1 MDDCRQAGVGMRR
14 IIPYLLILPLLT
26 GCSYLSA
33 FLPSGPSVNANAQVG
48 KENTQQVVG
57 SQTEAA
63 GEAQVADQANRV
75 KGTQIINEDVPM
87 WLWGIVILLAGWAIP
102 TPMDMALGIVNFF
115 RIILGK
121 EPLKR

>member
-1 MDDCRQAGVGMRR
+1 MKRLL
-14 IIPYLLILPLLT
+14 PYLLILPLLT
-26 GCSYLSA
+26 GCSALSA
-33 FLPSGPSVNANAQVG
+33 LLPSFGDGPSVNANAQVG
-48 KENTQQVVG
+48 KENTQQIVG
-57 SQTEAA
+57 SQTEAD

-75 KGTQIINEDVPM
+75 EGTQIINEDVPM

-102 TPMDMALGIVNFF
+102 TPMDMALGVVNFF

>member
-1 MDDCRQAGVGMRR
+1 MRR
-14 IIPYLLILPLLT
+14 VIPYLLILPLLT

-33 FLPSGPSVNANAQVG
+33 LLPSFGDGPSVNANAQVG

-57 SQTEAA
+57 SQTEAD

-75 KGTQIINEDVPM
+75 EGTQIINEDVPL

-102 TPMDMALGIVNFF
+102 TPMDMAIGVVNFF
-115 RIILGK
+115 RILFGK
-121 EPLKR
+121 EPLK